1 MIKVQNLTKDY
12 GHLRAV
18 DNISFTIPKSGII
31 GILGPNGAGK
41 TTTLK
46 MMTCFMP
53 PTEGTVFIDDK
64 NIYQNSVEIRKMIGY
79 LPEGCPIYTEMNV
92 VDFLYFIAELR
103 DIPKDSVN
111 RRVKEMIDSCG
122 LEEVVGKEIGELS
135 KGYKQR
141 VGLAAA
147 LIHDP
152 EILILDEPTSG
163 LDPNQ
168 IAEIRSLIKQLG
180 KEKTVLVSTHILSEV
195 EAICERVIIID
206 RGKIVADASL
216 QEIQNSFHNQNRIY
230 FEIQSKKDADI
241 LPEFEAITGVESL
254 QLFSK
259 HEDELITKFFI
270 NYSKDMDIR
279 PALYNFI
286 KKNKDWTI
294 LEMRTEQ
301 HSLEDIFRQL
311 TEKGEE
317 VAHA

>member
-12 GHLRAV
+12 GQLRAV
-18 DNISFTIPKSGII
+18 DNISFNIPKSGII

-103 DIPKDSVN
+103 DIEKNTVD
-111 RRVKEMIDSCG
+111 RRVKEMINACG
-122 LEEVVGKEIGELS
+122 LEEVVSKEIGELS

-168 IAEIRSLIKQLG
+168 IAEIRMLIKELG

-216 QEIQNSFHNQNRIY
+216 EDIQSSFHNQNRIF
-230 FEIQSKKDADI
+230 FEIQSKKDDDI
-241 LPEFEAITGVESL
+241 LPAFEMIEGVESL

-259 HEDELITKFFI
+259 HEDEMITKFFI

-286 KKNKDWTI
+286 KKNKDWTL

-311 TEKGEE
+311 TEKVEE

>member
-12 GHLRAV
+12 GQLRAV
-18 DNISFTIPKSGII
+18 DNISFNIPKSGII

-103 DIPKDSVN
+103 DIEKNTVD
-111 RRVKEMIDSCG
+111 RRVKEMIDACG
-122 LEEVVGKEIGELS
+122 LEEVVSKEIGELS

-168 IAEIRSLIKQLG
+168 IAEIRMLIKELG

-216 QEIQNSFHNQNRIY
+216 EDIQSSFHNQNRIF
-230 FEIQSKKDADI
+230 FEIQSKKDDDI
-241 LPEFEAITGVESL
+241 LPAFEVIEGVESL

-259 HEDELITKFFI
+259 HEDEMITKFFI

-286 KKNKDWTI
+286 KKNKDWTL

-311 TEKGEE
+311 TEKVEE